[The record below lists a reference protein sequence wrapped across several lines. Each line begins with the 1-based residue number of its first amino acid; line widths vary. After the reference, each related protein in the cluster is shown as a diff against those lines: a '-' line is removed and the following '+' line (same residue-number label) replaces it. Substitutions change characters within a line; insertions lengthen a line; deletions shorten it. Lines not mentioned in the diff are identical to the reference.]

1 MRGATAVSNTIPP
14 HEPGRHG
21 WAALLRLLD
30 GVRALAFDRTLDDAD
45 RSRRL
50 RDLLNEHDGVFDD
63 D

>member
-1 MRGATAVSNTIPP
+1 VSNIMP
-14 HEPGRHG
+14 EPGRHG
-21 WAALLRLLD
+21 WADLLRLLD
-30 GVRALAFDRTLDDAD
+30 GVRALLFDRSLDDAD